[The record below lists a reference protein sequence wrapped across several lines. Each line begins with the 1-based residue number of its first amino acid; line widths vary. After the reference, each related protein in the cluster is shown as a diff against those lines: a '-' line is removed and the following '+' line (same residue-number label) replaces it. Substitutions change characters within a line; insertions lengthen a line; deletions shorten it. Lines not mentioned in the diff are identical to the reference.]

1 VNAAGKTFAR
11 WATTR
16 ASRRA
21 DRNND
26 LVTFEARTL
35 YNKPTRHQSR
45 ALECLLHG
53 ADSPPIKT
61 PDILQ
66 TASKVSQSQSSTPID
81 IQMRQS
87 DRQAILFGTTE
98 APLIMVDLNVADVTD
113 DGAIT
118 I

>member
-11 WATTR
+11 GATSR

-35 YNKPTRHQSR
+35 YNKPTRHQSK

-66 TASKVSQSQSSTPID
+66 TASKVSQSRID
-81 IQMRQS
+81 SPRPELAMLDVLI
-87 DRQAILFGTTE
+87 
-98 APLIMVDLNVADVTD
+98 PL
-113 DGAIT
+113 
-118 I
+118 